1 MDEREQEIELEP
13 ADETASSAEP
23 EAAEEEADTVHIEWA
38 GFI

>member
-1 MDEREQEIELEP
+1 MDEREQETELEP
-13 ADETASSAEP
+13 ANETSDSSEP